1 MKGPVIDVPE
11 VGVQQLAHQLVS
23 CAKALRTSSQD
34 AIVETLKQY
43 LPCSKKAARPAKE
56 DSSMPFP
63 NTNRG
68 ADPMP
73 QHLTGYGIPQASDI
87 MSKLLAAHLTKPSA
101 CTAPS
106 QVTGLAALLLAG
118 TSSLSTAA
126 PLEQV
131 LVVVRQ
137 YRGAMASSRASSNL
151 TRPKLIRA
159 SAVTLTKLLD
169 LPTMVVGP
177 KSSVASDAD
186 RNSCSEAAKSHSA
199 GMASKEHP
207 TEAKTQMAYGP
218 LTPCGVRKGEIQRI
232 SKAEEEAR
240 VINYNNETAQRSN
253 LWRSFL
259 SYRNPEPVIPEQG
272 PCKTAGVDP
281 LICSRWTVHSPYSF
295 HGPSEILV
303 PASPTKQDFQGKTSD
318 PLTRWSDMRFADS
331 ASFTQSPLE
340 CLDDASCKQH
350 SPSYSGRQR
359 RPPRA
364 VDPNGSS
371 TNEISTLFPGEC
383 YRQDIQQS
391 TWRAYSSTPAS
402 PAPTVPA
409 SAATALETK
418 GSFQAL
424 QNVKEEKAAGATT
437 GSQPSKATLAV
448 PEARSASNP
457 SKNGSAVPPAL
468 GNSLEDVGGSNPDAP
483 VSASDGKMAAT
494 TVSEASNMD
503 DGTAENGSKHPTQA
517 TCTHAKHWKRLRAKR
532 GSAYFLCFQC
542 GAKWRTCSQAM
553 RAQQEANESAE
564 NSDRSDPEIPVAAP
578 SPAFTP

>member
-1 MKGPVIDVPE
+1 MRIE
-11 VGVQQLAHQLVS
+11 GVCCVQLVGCVFFVVECVAGCIMGCVACAS
-23 CAKALRTSSQD
+23 CRAHVRVVGMHAL
-34 AIVETLKQY
+34 
-43 LPCSKKAARPAKE
+43 
-56 DSSMPFP
+56 
-63 NTNRG
+63 
-68 ADPMP
+68 
-73 QHLTGYGIPQASDI
+73 QAW
-87 MSKLLAAHLTKPSA
+87 
-101 CTAPS
+101 
-106 QVTGLAALLLAG
+106 AG
-118 TSSLSTAA
+118 PA
-126 PLEQV
+126 PL
-131 LVVVRQ
+131 
-137 YRGAMASSRASSNL
+137 
-151 TRPKLIRA
+151 
-159 SAVTLTKLLD
+159 
-169 LPTMVVGP
+169 
-177 KSSVASDAD
+177 
-186 RNSCSEAAKSHSA
+186 C
-199 GMASKEHP
+199 
-207 TEAKTQMAYGP
+207 
-218 LTPCGVRKGEIQRI
+218 
-232 SKAEEEAR
+232 
-240 VINYNNETAQRSN
+240 
-253 LWRSFL
+253 
-259 SYRNPEPVIPEQG
+259 
-272 PCKTAGVDP
+272 
-281 LICSRWTVHSPYSF
+281 
-295 HGPSEILV
+295 
-303 PASPTKQDFQGKTSD
+303 
-318 PLTRWSDMRFADS
+318 
-331 ASFTQSPLE
+331 
-340 CLDDASCKQH
+340 
-350 SPSYSGRQR
+350 
-359 RPPRA
+359 
-364 VDPNGSS
+364 
-371 TNEISTLFPGEC
+371 STLCPPFQPHAGEC